1 MHVDPVAFELFGRP
15 VYWYGILIAVSV
27 LVGIYLAMRYAKRL
41 NYDPEM
47 IVDFCLLA
55 IPLGIIGARLYY
67 VIFEWDVY
75 KDNPLDIVKIWEG
88 GLAIYGTVIGGLVAA
103 FIFSHWRKMN
113 FWDLVDIVSPS
124 LILGQAIGRWGNFFN
139 QEAYG
144 RIVTDKAW
152 QWFPYAVYIEARQ
165 EWHMAT
171 FFYESMWNLLVFL
184 FLLNFRKRRK
194 ISGEVFLVYLFL
206 YSCGRVVI
214 EGLRTDSLYLG
225 PVRIS
230 QLLSAVL
237 IVLSAVL
244 FVIRRKKHTAVSQD
258 EACENNLVLQAEGIN
273 DVSLPSDELEI
284 PSEPNTEDLSS
295 EDEQQHVAVDDGEGS
310 APENNDDKI
319 QDEARDV

>member
-88 GLAIYGTVIGGLVAA
+88 GLAIYGAVIGGLVAA

-230 QLLSAVL
+230 QL
-237 IVLSAVL
+237 
-244 FVIRRKKHTAVSQD
+244 
-258 EACENNLVLQAEGIN
+258 
-273 DVSLPSDELEI
+273 
-284 PSEPNTEDLSS
+284 
-295 EDEQQHVAVDDGEGS
+295 
-310 APENNDDKI
+310 
-319 QDEARDV
+319 